1 MIGKKCPNIESGQFG
16 DSNMPES
23 SGMPHTFS
31 VDYGWQGPDKQ
42 PGQAMSRQAR
52 PCQDRPLPTL
62 KRVAIISSHAH
73 VHSRPA
79 SSRSGPARLPDQAR
93 ANRIQDSRNSTAA
106 RKRHEHV
113 TISRRYSR

>member
-42 PGQAMSRQAR
+42 PGQAMSRQAIADSKESSYNLVPCPR
-52 PCQDRPLPTL
+52 P
-62 KRVAIISSHAH
+62 
-73 VHSRPA
+73 
-79 SSRSGPARLPDQAR
+79 
-93 ANRIQDSRNSTAA
+93 
-106 RKRHEHV
+106 
-113 TISRRYSR
+113 